1 MSWRTVDENV
11 PFITTD
17 QMREVDRAMV
27 EDYGILLLQMMENA
41 GRCLADLA
49 RDRFLGGDARGSRV
63 LVLAGSGGNG
73 GGGLACARWLHNRGA
88 DVHVWITR
96 PASGFEGV
104 PLRQL
109 EVLERL
115 GVAAEIALG
124 PAGLPPADLV
134 VDALIGYS
142 LRGAAGGTSASLI
155 RAANGHD
162 APVLSLD
169 LPSGVDGTTGDVHG
183 PTVRAVATLTLALPK
198 VGLRCEK
205 AREHAGELYLG
216 DIGVPQAVYT
226 SAPLSLEVGHIFAK
240 DDILRLW

>member
-27 EDYGILLLQMMENA
+27 DDYGILLLQMMENA

-73 GGGLACARWLHNRGA
+73 GGGLVCARWLYNRGA
-88 DVHVWITR
+88 DVHVWLAR

-109 EVLERL
+109 EVLERI
-115 GVAAEIALG
+115 GVAAEVG
-124 PAGLPPADLV
+124 SNQQGFC
-134 VDALIGYS
+134 
-142 LRGAAGGTSASLI
+142 RRTSSSM
-155 RAANGHD
+155 
-162 APVLSLD
+162 P
-169 LPSGVDGTTGDVHG
+169 
-183 PTVRAVATLTLALPK
+183 
-198 VGLRCEK
+198 
-205 AREHAGELYLG
+205 
-216 DIGVPQAVYT
+216 
-226 SAPLSLEVGHIFAK
+226 
-240 DDILRLW
+240 